1 MTAGPLLLTGANG
14 HLGRLVIRTLAQD
27 ADAPPVR
34 AVVRSERAAASL
46 ADLPGAA
53 GRDVRIVDYRDGA
66 GLVEAVRGASAA
78 IHLAGILKET
88 RGNRYED
95 AHERPARALAA
106 ACAAAGVPRIVHTS
120 IHGADAE
127 SANACLASRGR
138 ADALLLG
145 AQVPAVILRVA
156 MVLGEGDAATQGL
169 RREATGGR
177 GGRAALVRGGAT
189 IEQPIAAVDVVAAL
203 LAAARADVP
212 GDAIHALGGPEALTH
227 RELVL
232 RAAAILGHEVSVRHI
247 PLAAANAFA
256 WLAERFAAE
265 PPLTRAMLG
274 VLEQD
279 DVIDPAPAC
288 AALGVT
294 LTPLDAALRL
304 ALGAAA

>member
-1 MTAGPLLLTGANG
+1 MTGPLLVTGANG
-14 HLGRLVIRTLAQD
+14 HLGRLVLRTLARD

-46 ADLPGAA
+46 SDLPGAA

-120 IHGADAE
+120 IHGADAK

-145 AQVPAVILRVA
+145 APVPAVILRVA

-169 RREATGGR
+169 RGEATGGR
-177 GGRAALVRGGAT
+177 TALVRGGAT

-203 LAAARADVP
+203 LAAARADVH

-232 RAAAILGHEVSVRHI
+232 RAAAILGHEVSFRHI
-247 PLAAANAFA
+247 PRAAANAFA
-256 WLAERFAAE
+256 WLAERFAAD

-288 AALGVT
+288 AALGLT

>member
-1 MTAGPLLLTGANG
+1 MTGPLLLTGANG

-27 ADAPPVR
+27 ADAPLVR
-34 AVVRSERAAASL
+34 ALVRSERAAASL
-46 ADLPGAA
+46 SDLPGAA

-169 RREATGGR
+169 RHEAT

-232 RAAAILGHEVSVRHI
+232 RAAAILGCEVSFRHI

-256 WLAERFAAE
+256 WLAERFAAD

-288 AALGVT
+288 AALGLT